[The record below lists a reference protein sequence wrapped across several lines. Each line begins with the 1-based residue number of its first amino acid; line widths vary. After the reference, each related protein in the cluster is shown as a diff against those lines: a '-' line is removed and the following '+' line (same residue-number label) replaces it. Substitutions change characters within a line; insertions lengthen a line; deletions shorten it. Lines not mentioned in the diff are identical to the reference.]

1 MIQHIKNYG
10 VCLINIF
17 VVIII
22 SMLFSCSFKETKQVN
37 LYDYRID
44 DKSISITLGF
54 KLQGRIY
61 QRKISSNTKNIKL
74 NMGSELFRIE
84 HDSKFCTKVISN
96 INGIDIYIFPNE
108 VVKDNHGFYL
118 LNEVKN
124 VYAYFIEYYDE
135 NTGKNYYIFSK
146 DNSVEKQSKI
156 NYTTNYLN
164 ELQEL
169 RDKDIAYYN
178 EDVQVLAYPY
188 AGYVVRGRDGTLLL
202 LSTLWDNNSIN

>member
-10 VCLINIF
+10 ICLINIF

-37 LYDYRID
+37 FYDYRID
-44 DKSISITLGF
+44 DKSIFMTLEF

-74 NMGSELFRIE
+74 NVGSELFSIE

-96 INGIDIYIFPNE
+96 INSIDIYIFPNE

-135 NTGKNYYIFSK
+135 NNGKNYYIFSK
-146 DNSVEKQSKI
+146 DNSIEKQSKI
-156 NYTTNYLN
+156 NYTPNYLN

>member
-1 MIQHIKNYG
+1 MIQHIKNSG
-10 VCLINIF
+10 ICLINIF
-17 VVIII
+17 AVIII
-22 SMLFSCSFKETKQVN
+22 SILFSCSFKETKQVN
-37 LYDYRID
+37 FYDYRID
-44 DKSISITLGF
+44 DKRIFMTLEF

-61 QRKISSNTKNIKL
+61 ERKISLNTKNIKL
-74 NMGSELFRIE
+74 NMGSELFSIE

-96 INGIDIYIFPNE
+96 INSIDIYIFPNE

-118 LNEVKN
+118 LDEVKN

-146 DNSVEKQSKI
+146 DNSIEKQSKI

-169 RDKDIAYYN
+169 REKDIAYYN

>member
-10 VCLINIF
+10 ICLINIF
-17 VVIII
+17 AVIII

-37 LYDYRID
+37 FYDYRID

-61 QRKISSNTKNIKL
+61 QRKISLNTKNIKL
-74 NMGSELFRIE
+74 NVGSELFSVE

-96 INGIDIYIFPNE
+96 INSIDIYIFPNE
-108 VVKDNHGFYL
+108 VVKDNNGFYL

-156 NYTTNYLN
+156 NCTTNYLN

-178 EDVQVLAYPY
+178 EDVQTLTYPY
-188 AGYVVRGRDGTLLL
+188 AGYVVRDRDGTLLL

>member
-10 VCLINIF
+10 ICLINIF
-17 VVIII
+17 AVIII

-37 LYDYRID
+37 FYDYRID
-44 DKSISITLGF
+44 DKSIFMTLGF

-61 QRKISSNTKNIKL
+61 QRKISSNTKDIKL
-74 NMGSELFRIE
+74 NVGSELFSIE

-96 INGIDIYIFPNE
+96 INSIDIYIFPNE
-108 VVKDNHGFYL
+108 IVKDNHGFYL
-118 LNEVKN
+118 LDEVKN

-135 NTGKNYYIFSK
+135 NTEKNYYIFSK
-146 DNSVEKQSKI
+146 DNSIEKQSKI

-178 EDVQVLAYPY
+178 EDVQALTYPY
-188 AGYVVRGRDGTLLL
+188 AGYVVRDRDGTLLL

>member
-1 MIQHIKNYG
+1 MRGANRNRKGGIQD
-10 VCLINIF
+10 
-17 VVIII
+17 
-22 SMLFSCSFKETKQVN
+22 S
-37 LYDYRID
+37 DW
-44 DKSISITLGF
+44 
-54 KLQGRIY
+54 
-61 QRKISSNTKNIKL
+61 SSNNKL
-74 NMGSELFRIE
+74 S
-84 HDSKFCTKVISN
+84 S
-96 INGIDIYIFPNE
+96 IYYDDP
-108 VVKDNHGFYL
+108 D
-118 LNEVKN
+118 EVKN

-135 NTGKNYYIFSK
+135 NTGNNYYIFSK

-169 RDKDIAYYN
+169 REKDIAYYN

>member
-10 VCLINIF
+10 ICLINIF

-37 LYDYRID
+37 FYDYRID

-61 QRKISSNTKNIKL
+61 QREISSDTKNIKL
-74 NMGSELFRIE
+74 NVGSELFSIE

-96 INGIDIYIFPNE
+96 INSIDIYIFPNE

-135 NTGKNYYIFSK
+135 NNGKNYYIFSK